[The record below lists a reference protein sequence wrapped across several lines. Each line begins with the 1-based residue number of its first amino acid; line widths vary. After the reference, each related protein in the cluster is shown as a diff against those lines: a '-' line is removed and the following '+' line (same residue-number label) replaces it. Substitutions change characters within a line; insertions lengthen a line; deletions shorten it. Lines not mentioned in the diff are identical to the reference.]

1 MKCGVVVFPGS
12 NCDHDVYHVWKHV
25 LQQDA
30 TFLWHQDETLEDCDL
45 VVLPGGFAYGDYLR
59 AGALAALSPVMA
71 AVKRHAAAG
80 GLVLGICNGFQV
92 LLEAGL
98 LPGAMRRNASQR
110 FVCRDVWLRVERAD
124 LPFTRGLRA
133 GQLLRMPIAHAEGNY
148 EDSPER
154 LDALEAA
161 GLVAFRYAPPAGQ
174 PTPEEGQRPATEP
187 PPTSS
192 AGRGP
197 DPPWNPNGA
206 ARAIAGICNPQG
218 NVLGLMPHPER
229 CAEEILGNTD
239 GLAIFAAALESLR
252 SRQAPQPRQP
262 QQLRQPT
269 QTPQSAPPAS
279 RQAPARQGAGR
290 LEKEVAR

>member
-1 MKCGVVVFPGS
+1 MRCGVVVFPGS

-30 TFLWHQDETLEDCDL
+30 TFLWHQDETVKDCDL

-110 FVCRDVWLRVERAD
+110 FVCADVWLRIERDD

-133 GQLLRMPIAHAEGNY
+133 GQVLRMPVAHAEGNY
-148 EDSPER
+148 EDAPER

-161 GLVAFRYAPPAGQ
+161 RLVAFRYTSPAG
-174 PTPEEGQRPATEP
+174 ELDPA
-187 PPTSS
+187 
-192 AGRGP
+192 
-197 DPPWNPNGA
+197 WNPNGA
-206 ARAIAGICNPQG
+206 ARAIAGICNPGG

-229 CAEEILGNTD
+229 CAEEILGSTD
-239 GLAIFAAALESLR
+239 GLGIFAGALATLR
-252 SRQAPQPRQP
+252 TMA
-262 QQLRQPT
+262 
-269 QTPQSAPPAS
+269 SA
-279 RQAPARQGAGR
+279 APAAAAPRATAAAEAPEAAAAAAAPVIAR
-290 LEKEVAR
+290 VEVG